1 MSSTVHGG
9 GKRVQTT
16 TLMFV
21 LFEEFFIELF

>member
-9 GKRVQTT
+9 GKRVQTK

-21 LFEEFFIELF
+21 LFEQFFIEL